1 MARNTAVERADI
13 KKGHA
18 AEKESAEPLVMKQG
32 KVTAE
37 QEASVSKASGGAT
50 GLASFAALDKGAAAP
65 WWLLRGVCDAW
76 DLDMFTTE
84 LRLITVSEN
93 ATFLVVCKNKP
104 YGVVRVSQP
113 GYVGG
118 PVAVASEI
126 AWIDALHS
134 VEGVSLVR
142 SIPTA
147 SGFSLATI
155 TDEEGVAWACVCTGF
170 VEGVVL
176 EDMPDPSSYYRT
188 IGRWAAAFHDH
199 ARTWRPPAG
208 FQRFTWDVPDMIG
221 ESPRWGR
228 WEETKLTCGEIDL
241 LKRAERVAVD
251 VMEHMPRTKETWG
264 LIHADL
270 RPSNVIA
277 GAEGALTIIDFDDCG
292 YSWYLYDYAAALSF
306 VEHEPYAPAM
316 AQEWI
321 AGYREVAPLSEED
334 ITCASA
340 LSMIRRLQMLGWTT
354 NHYADALPDGLF
366 DAQGPGT
373 VLCAERYLRS
383 QTWLLEA

>member
-1 MARNTAVERADI
+1 MVRTTVVERVDTQEGYAVEKD
-13 KKGHA
+13 HA
-18 AEKESAEPLVMKQG
+18 APHV
-32 KVTAE
+32 VTHAAVAAE
-37 QEASVSKASGGAT
+37 QEASVPKASGGAT
-50 GLASFAALDKGAAAP
+50 GLAAFAALEKGAMAP
-65 WWLLRGVCDAW
+65 WWLLRGVCNAW
-76 DLDMFTTE
+76 DLDAFTTE

-93 ATFLVVCKNKP
+93 ATFLVVSKGKP

-126 AWIDALHS
+126 AWINALHA
-134 VEGVSLVR
+134 VEGVNLVR
-142 SIPTA
+142 SIPAA
-147 SGFSLATI
+147 SGFSVPTI
-155 TDEEGVAWACVCTGF
+155 TDEEGVEWACVCTDF
-170 VEGVVL
+170 VEGIVL

-221 ESPRWGR
+221 EHPRWGR
-228 WEETKLTCGEIDL
+228 WEETNLTGGEIDL
-241 LKRAERVAVD
+241 LKRAEQVAVE
-251 VMEHMPRTKETWG
+251 VMEHMPRTEETWG

-277 GAEGALTIIDFDDCG
+277 GTDGTLTVIDFDDCG

-306 VEHEPYAPAM
+306 VEHESYAPAM
-316 AQEWI
+316 AREWI
-321 AGYREVAPLSEED
+321 AGYREITPLSEQD

-354 NHYADALPDGLF
+354 NHYSDALPDGLF